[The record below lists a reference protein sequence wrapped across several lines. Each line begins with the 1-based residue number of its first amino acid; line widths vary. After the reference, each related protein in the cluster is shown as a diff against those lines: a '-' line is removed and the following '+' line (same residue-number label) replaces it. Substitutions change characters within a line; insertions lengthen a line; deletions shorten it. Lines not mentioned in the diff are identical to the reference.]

1 MMMNRN
7 YNPACAMNSLSYMV
21 TKYHKLSASH
31 IYFFGFEFNG
41 AVYAYTSK
49 NLPRKVLRTEKASSK
64 NGGFR
69 QVKFR
74 PTKFWKM
81 DMILSGKAVKVA
93 DMADFMALAP
103 KNKGCKFEMWVTE
116 TYTSEKW
123 VKDSVRFDKAG
134 DVVINGE
141 NVQVKFEGAEV
152 INERSLRN
160 AYYDAMG
167 LA

>member
-1 MMMNRN
+1 MMNRN
-7 YNPACAMNSLSYMV
+7 YNPACAMNSISYMI

-31 IYFFGFEFNG
+31 IYCFGITFEDG
-41 AVYAYTSK
+41 VYAYMSK
-49 NLPRKVLRTEKASSK
+49 HLPRKVLRAEKASSK
-64 NGGFR
+64 NGGYR

-74 PTKFWKM
+74 PTKAWKRE
-81 DMILSGKAVKVA
+81 MIESGKAIKVA
-93 DMADFMALAP
+93 SMADFMALAP

-116 TYTSEKW
+116 TYTTEKW

-134 DVVINGE
+134 DVIINGE

-160 AYYDAMG
+160 AYYDRMG
-167 LA
+167 L